1 MKIWDLDPSPQLET
15 LFRHVAE
22 TRMVGLPILNP
33 ALQVEA
39 VGFRRAADGHWVGAM
54 VTPWSLNLLRLCGQ
68 AEGWPDCP
76 TGAKLGWDFA
86 SGHYEF
92 MVADEAQIG
101 SYHLCSLFSPMSEFE
116 SHDQARLTAEAAM
129 AALDEPPTQVAAQA
143 ASAPPPSRRRRPA
156 RRC

>member
-1 MKIWDLDPSPQLET
+1 MKVWDVDPSAPLEA
-15 LFRHVAE
+15 LFQQVAD
-22 TRMVGLPILNP
+22 TRMAGLPILNP
-33 ALQVEA
+33 ALRVEA
-39 VGFRRAADGHWVGAM
+39 VGFHRAADGHWVGAL

-68 AEGWPDCP
+68 TEGWPDLP
-76 TGAKLGWDFA
+76 TGAKLTWDFA
-86 SGHYEF
+86 SGNYEF

-143 ASAPPPSRRRRPA
+143 ASAPPPSRRRFLGLGA
-156 RRC
+156 